1 MSDDFRGRRADVACA
16 LEGAGRTRPQPGI
29 GSLARMATP
38 DHIVL
43 KRHRD
48 LAGRQRDP
56 WARRGLIGLLGLV
69 CLLGLLDLF
78 GQFSGTTHAAAAKAE
93 LSVSAPS
100 RVRSGLLYTARFE
113 VQARED
119 IKKATLVLDQGWFEN
134 VQVNS
139 YVPQPV
145 SQASRDG
152 RVAFVLGHIPAGNS
166 YVFYLQFQLNPTDVG
181 RRSEN
186 VELDDGTKLIVRIER
201 TQTVFP

>member
-1 MSDDFRGRRADVACA
+1 MTA
-16 LEGAGRTRPQPGI
+16 
-29 GSLARMATP
+29 P
-38 DHIVL
+38 DQIVL

-48 LAGRQRDP
+48 LVGRERHP
-56 WARRGLIGLLGLV
+56 WIRRALLGLLGIV
-69 CLLGLLDLF
+69 CLLALLDLF
-78 GQFSGTTHAAAAKAE
+78 GQLSGTTHAAAAQAE
-93 LSVSAPS
+93 LSVSAPT

-113 VQARED
+113 VRARQS
-119 IKKATLVLDQGWFEN
+119 IKQATLVLDKGWFEN

-152 RVAFVLGHIPAGNS
+152 RVTFELGHIPAGHS

-186 VELDDGTKLIVRIER
+186 VELDDGTQRIVRIER
-201 TQTVFP
+201 TATVFP

>member
-1 MSDDFRGRRADVACA
+1 MTA
-16 LEGAGRTRPQPGI
+16 
-29 GSLARMATP
+29 P
-38 DHIVL
+38 DQIVL

-48 LAGRQRDP
+48 LVGRERHP
-56 WARRGLIGLLGLV
+56 WIRRALLGLLGLV

-78 GQFSGTTHAAAAKAE
+78 GQLSGTTHAAAARAE
-93 LSVSAPS
+93 LSVSAPT

-113 VQARED
+113 VRARQS
-119 IKKATLVLDQGWFEN
+119 IKQATLVLDQGWFEN

-152 RVAFVLGHIPAGNS
+152 KVTFELGHIPAGHS

-186 VELDDGTKLIVRIER
+186 VELDDGTRRIVRIER
-201 TQTVFP
+201 TATVFP

>member
-1 MSDDFRGRRADVACA
+1 MSAP
-16 LEGAGRTRPQPGI
+16 E
-29 GSLARMATP
+29 
-38 DHIVL
+38 HIVL

-48 LAGRQRDP
+48 LVGRQHDP
-56 WARRGLIGLLGLV
+56 WVRRVLLGLVGVV
-69 CLLGLLDLF
+69 CLLGLLDVF
-78 GQFSGTTHAAAAKAE
+78 GQLSGTTHAAGPQAE
-93 LSVSAPS
+93 LSVSAPT

-113 VQARED
+113 VKARSS
-119 IKKATLVLDQGWFEN
+119 IKQATLVLDKGWFEN

-152 RVAFVLGHIPAGNS
+152 RVAFELGHIPAGQT

-186 VELDDGTKLIVRIER
+186 VELDDGTRRIVRIQR
-201 TQTVFP
+201 TATVFP

>member
-1 MSDDFRGRRADVACA
+1 VA
-16 LEGAGRTRPQPGI
+16 I
-29 GSLARMATP
+29 P

-48 LAGRQRDP
+48 LAGREYHP
-56 WARRGLIGLLGLV
+56 WIRRVLLALLGVV

-78 GQFSGTTHAAAAKAE
+78 GQLSGTTHATGAQAE
-93 LSVSAPS
+93 LSVSAPT
-100 RVRSGLLYTARFE
+100 RVRAGLLYTARFE
-113 VQARED
+113 IRARRS
-119 IKKATLVLDQGWFEN
+119 IKQATLVLDKGWFEN

-152 RVAFVLGHIPAGNS
+152 RVAFELGHIPAGHS

-181 RRSEN
+181 RRGEN
-186 VELDDGTKLIVRIER
+186 VELDDGTQRIVRIQR
-201 TQTVFP
+201 TATVFP

>member
-1 MSDDFRGRRADVACA
+1 
-16 LEGAGRTRPQPGI
+16 
-29 GSLARMATP
+29 MATP

-56 WARRGLIGLLGLV
+56 WVRRGLLGLVGVV

-78 GQFSGTTHAAAAKAE
+78 GQLSGTTHAATAQAE

-113 VQARED
+113 VRARTD
-119 IKKATLVLDQGWFEN
+119 IKKATLVLDKGWFEN

-139 YVPQPV
+139 YVPQPI

-152 RVAFVLGHIPAGNS
+152 RIAFELGHIAAGHS
-166 YVFYLQFQLNPTDVG
+166 YVFYLQFQLNPTDLG

-186 VELDDGTKLIVRIER
+186 VELDDGTTRIVRIER
-201 TQTVFP
+201 TATVFP

>member
-1 MSDDFRGRRADVACA
+1 
-16 LEGAGRTRPQPGI
+16 
-29 GSLARMATP
+29 MAAP

-48 LAGRQRDP
+48 MVGRKRHP
-56 WARRGLIGLLGLV
+56 WVRRGLLGLLGIV

-78 GQFSGTTHAAAAKAE
+78 GQASGTTHAAAATAE
-93 LSVSAPS
+93 LSVSAPT

-113 VQARED
+113 IRARLS
-119 IKKATLVLDQGWFEN
+119 IRQATLVLAQGWFEN

-152 RVAFVLGHIPAGNS
+152 RVAFVLGHISAGQS

-181 RRSEN
+181 RRNED
-186 VELDDGTKLIVRIER
+186 VELDDGTRPIVRIHR
-201 TQTVFP
+201 TATVFP

>member
-1 MSDDFRGRRADVACA
+1 VAA
-16 LEGAGRTRPQPGI
+16 
-29 GSLARMATP
+29 P

-48 LAGRQRDP
+48 LVGRQRHP
-56 WARRGLIGLLGLV
+56 WIRRGLLSLLGLV

-78 GQFSGTTHAAAAKAE
+78 GQLSGTTHAAAAQAE
-93 LSVSAPS
+93 LSVSAPT
-100 RVRSGLLYTARFE
+100 RVRSGLLYTARFDVRARTSIE
-113 VQARED
+113 QAW
-119 IKKATLVLDQGWFEN
+119 LVLDKGWFEN

-152 RVAFVLGHIPAGNS
+152 RVAFELGHIPADQS
-166 YVFYLQFQLNPTDVG
+166 YVFYLQFQLNPTDLG

-186 VELDDGTKLIVRIER
+186 VELDDGTQRIVRIER
-201 TQTVFP
+201 TATVFP